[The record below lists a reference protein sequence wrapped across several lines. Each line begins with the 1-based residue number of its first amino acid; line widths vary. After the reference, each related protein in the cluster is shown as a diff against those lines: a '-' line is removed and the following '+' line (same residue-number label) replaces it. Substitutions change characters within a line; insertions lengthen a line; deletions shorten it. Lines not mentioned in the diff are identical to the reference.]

1 MLISIVYPDAELRTN
16 MIQQKHA
23 QHSKWVEL
31 PSRPFSRRIYH
42 PTRLNNNE
50 FLMAD
55 GWYDSERLYKFNTL
69 AEQWTPITYSTLS
82 SLKIRSFMSTSMVYD
97 KQSKLFYVPVKDKD
111 WREFNTLIVDSLVE
125 LDWHNNIISM
135 TPIGRCRCPKM
146 INVDDEIHIISWKK
160 HIIVNKKTK
169 SITQAH
175 LKPNT
180 KFSEKTLLWLPTKN
194 CIVGVLN
201 LEDQ

>member
-1 MLISIVYPDAELRTN
+1 
-16 MIQQKHA
+16 
-23 QHSKWVEL
+23 
-31 PSRPFSRRIYH
+31 
-42 PTRLNNNE
+42 
-50 FLMAD
+50 
-55 GWYDSERLYKFNTL
+55 
-69 AEQWTPITYSTLS
+69 
-82 SLKIRSFMSTSMVYD
+82 MSTSMVYD

-201 LEDQ
+201 LEDQRSIQCGRCLYKFCLRSRTWSTWHGNPRTSERISRYGTQKMIKSRNEQHLLLFENASTDGLGLHLITSVVDVTTGEFQESSLQLL